1 MAGIG
6 TIATADDDDEENDN
20 IPTILSII
28 SFVLSIAVLA
38 VGIMTWTSADG
49 ETFGSLFD

>member
-6 TIATADDDDEENDN
+6 TIATTDDDDEENDN

-38 VGIMTWTSADG
+38 VAIMTWTSEEG
-49 ETFGSLFD
+49 QSFGTLFE